1 MRYFLVVGEASA
13 DLHASRL
20 IKAIKELDSR
30 AEFMFIGGDLM
41 SKEADCLPLV
51 HYRDLAFMG
60 FIPVLKNLGVIK
72 RSAKKM
78 QKAMLEFKPD
88 VVIPIDYAGFNFRYV
103 LPFVKQSLSCPLVYY
118 IAPKLWAWKKWRI
131 KKLKAHTDL
140 LLTILPFE
148 KTFFEAYGMKTKYV
162 GNPTVEA
169 TLNIRERREK
179 GEIEQKKQIAI
190 LAGSRQQEIASNLSV
205 MLEAVRD
212 FADDYKIV
220 VAGAPA
226 RSEDDYASLL
236 EAYPKVELRFGQTYQ
251 IVAESE
257 VALVTSGTAS
267 LETALIGTPQVVCYR
282 MGGLRITRWIWDT
295 FFSVPYF
302 SLVNLILGKE
312 AVKELIG
319 AEVNSLNIKK
329 ELSLILEGGSF
340 RSEQLANINALKEQ
354 LGTEAIAEKVA
365 NLIYQTI
372 TTHH

>member
-20 IKAIKELDSR
+20 IRAIKEIDSQ

-41 SKEADCLPLV
+41 SKEANCLPIV
-51 HYRDLAFMG
+51 HYKDLAFMG
-60 FIPVLKNLGVIK
+60 IIPVLKNLGTIK

-88 VVIPIDYAGFNFRYV
+88 VVIPIDYAGFNLQYV
-103 LPFVKQSLSCPLVYY
+103 LPFVKQNLSSPIVYY

-148 KTFFEAYGMKTKYV
+148 KPFFKAYGMKTEYV
-162 GNPTVEA
+162 GNPCVEA
-169 TLNIRERREK
+169 TLDIREKRER
-179 GEIEQKKQIAI
+179 GEVVQKKQIAI
-190 LAGSRQQEIASNLSV
+190 LAGSRQQEIVSNLSV
-205 MLEAVRD
+205 MLEAVQD
-212 FADDYKIV
+212 FADEYKV
-220 VAGAPA
+220 VIAGAPA
-226 RSEDDYASLL
+226 RSEADYADSL
-236 EAYPKVELRFGQTYQ
+236 EAYPNVELRFGETYQ

-257 VALVTSGTAS
+257 VAIVTSGTAS

-282 MGGLRITRWIWDT
+282 MGGLRITRWVWDT

-312 AVKELIG
+312 SVKELIG
-319 AEVNSLNIKK
+319 AEVNSRNLKE
-329 ELSLILEGGSF
+329 ELSLILKGGGL
-340 RSEQLANINALKEQ
+340 RSEQLADIEALREQ
-354 LGTEAIAEKVA
+354 LGTEPIAKQVA
-365 NLIYQTI
+365 NLTYNII
-372 TTHH
+372 SNH

>member
-20 IKAIKELDSR
+20 IRAIKEIDCQ

-41 SKEADCLPLV
+41 SKEANCFPLV
-51 HYRDLAFMG
+51 HYKDLAFMG
-60 FIPVLKNLGVIK
+60 LIPVLKNLGTIK

-88 VVIPIDYAGFNFRYV
+88 VVIPIDYAGFNLRYV
-103 LPFVKQSLSCPLVYY
+103 LPFVKENLSCPIVYY

-131 KKLKAHTDL
+131 KKIKAYTDL

-148 KTFFEAYGMKTKYV
+148 KPFFEAYGMKTEYV
-162 GNPTVEA
+162 GNPCVEA
-169 TLNIRERREK
+169 TLDIRKKRER
-179 GEIEQKKQIAI
+179 GEVKEKKQIAI

-212 FADDYKIV
+212 FSDEYKLV

-226 RSEDDYASLL
+226 RTEADYSSLL
-236 EAYPKVELRFGQTYQ
+236 ESYPQVELRFGETYE
-251 IVAESE
+251 ILAESE
-257 VALVTSGTAS
+257 VAIVTSGTAS

-282 MGGLRITRWIWDT
+282 MGGLRITRWVWDN

-302 SLVNLILGKE
+302 SLVNLILGRE

-319 AEVNSLNIKK
+319 AEVNPSNIKQH
-329 ELSLILEGGSF
+329 LSSILHGGSE
-340 RSEQLANINALKEQ
+340 RSKQLADIKSLKEQ
-354 LGTEAIAEKVA
+354 LGTEPIAEQVA
-365 NLIYQTI
+365 YFIHNTI
-372 TTHH
+372 RTH

>member
-20 IKAIKELDSR
+20 ISAIKTIDCK

-41 SKEADCLPLV
+41 SKEANRLPLV
-51 HYRDLAFMG
+51 HYKDLAFMG
-60 FIPVLKNLGVIK
+60 IIPVLKNLGTIK

-78 QKAMLEFKPD
+78 QEAMLEFKPD
-88 VVIPIDYAGFNFRYV
+88 VVIPIDYAGFNLQYV
-103 LPFVKQSLSCPLVYY
+103 LPFVKQNLSSPIVYY

-131 KKLKAHTDL
+131 KKLKAYTDL

-148 KTFFEAYGMKTKYV
+148 KPFFEAYGMKTEYV
-162 GNPTVEA
+162 GNPCVEA
-169 TLNIRERREK
+169 TLDIREKRER
-179 GEIEQKKQIAI
+179 GEIKQKKQIAI

-212 FADDYKIV
+212 FADDYKIII
-220 VAGAPA
+220 AGAPA
-226 RSEDDYASLL
+226 RTEADYASSL
-236 EAYPKVELRFGQTYQ
+236 EAYPNVELRFGETYQ

-257 VALVTSGTAS
+257 VAIVTSGTAS

-282 MGGLRITRWIWDT
+282 MGGLRITRWVWDT
-295 FFSVPYF
+295 FFSVPFF

-319 AEVNSLNIKK
+319 AEVNSSNVKQHLA
-329 ELSLILEGGSF
+329 LILEEGRQ
-340 RSEQLANINALKEQ
+340 RSEQLSDIEVLKRQ
-354 LGTEAIAEKVA
+354 LGTDPIAEQVA
-365 NLIYQTI
+365 NFVYNTTI
-372 TTHH
+372 S